1 MSRLISSFRFVPI
14 QLFRVKAGK
23 KIRLRDYAARKG
35 KSFDVVSE
43 NGLIKPK
50 ALDPS
55 SYTAPNGA
63 SMRPLVPRQKRL
75 VREFLGTNVVDYA
88 IDEGMSSVVLVRP
101 GVYASDLSKN
111 RPRDYIA

>member
-14 QLFRVKAGK
+14 QLFRVNAGK

-50 ALDPS
+50 ALEPS
-55 SYTAPNGA
+55 SYT
-63 SMRPLVPRQKRL
+63 
-75 VREFLGTNVVDYA
+75 
-88 IDEGMSSVVLVRP
+88 
-101 GVYASDLSKN
+101 
-111 RPRDYIA
+111 